1 MLLIPAIDLRGGR
14 CVRLSQGNFAAE
26 TQYAVTPQALLRR
39 YRAFGARWV
48 HVVDLDGARDGVR
61 LNTALIGHLV
71 REAGV
76 HLQVGG
82 GVRSASAIEALLD
95 AGVARVIIGSAAVQ
109 RPAEVATW
117 LKTFGTERLCLAFD
131 VRLTALGEPQV
142 HIHGWIKNSVVSLWQ
157 ALDAYPTG
165 AFQHVLCTAIER
177 DGTLSGP
184 HFSLYRKARARFPH
198 LAWQASGGV
207 RNAADLAEL
216 ADLGVAAA
224 VSGRALLEENLSMK
238 ELQPFLPDASSP
250 VSISKTA
257 LS

>member
-1 MLLIPAIDLRGGR
+1 MLLIPAIDLRGGH

-39 YRAFGARWV
+39 YRAFGARWI

-61 LNTALIGHLV
+61 LNATLVGHLA

-95 AGVARVIIGSAAVQ
+95 VGVARVVIGSVAVQ

-117 LKTFGTERLCLAFD
+117 LRTFGTERFCLAFD
-131 VRLTALGEPQV
+131 VRLSGGGEPYV
-142 HIHGWIKNSVVSLWQ
+142 HTHGWTRNSAVSLWQ
-157 ALDAYPTG
+157 ALDSYPKG
-165 AFQHVLCTAIER
+165 AIRRVLCTAIEQ
-177 DGTLSGP
+177 DGTLGGP
-184 HFSLYRKARARFPH
+184 NFALYRRAMARSPH
-198 LAWQASGGV
+198 VSWQASGGI
-207 RNAADLAEL
+207 RHAADLAAL
-216 ADLGVAAA
+216 ANLGVAAA
-224 VSGRALLEENLSMK
+224 VSGRALLEENISAK

-250 VSISKTA
+250 ASTSKTA
-257 LS
+257 QS

>member
-1 MLLIPAIDLRGGR
+1 MLLIPAIDVRGGR
-14 CVRLSQGNFAAE
+14 CVRLMQGNFATE
-26 TQYAVTPQALLRR
+26 TQYAITPQALLRR

-61 LNTALIGHLV
+61 SNAALIGCLA

-76 HLQVGG
+76 YLQVGG
-82 GVRSASAIEALLD
+82 GVRSASIIEALLD
-95 AGVARVIIGSAAVQ
+95 AGVARVVIGSAAVQ
-109 RPAEVATW
+109 RPAQVLTW

-131 VRLTALGEPQV
+131 VRMTVGGEPQV
-142 HIHGWIKNSVVSLWQ
+142 HTHGWMNNSVVSLWQ
-157 ALDAYPTG
+157 ALDAYPKG

-177 DGTLSGP
+177 DGTLKGP
-184 HFSLYRKARARFPH
+184 HLKLYRIARARFPH

-207 RNAADLAEL
+207 RNAQDLAEL

-250 VSISKTA
+250 ALTSKTA
-257 LS
+257 RS

>member
-1 MLLIPAIDLRGGR
+1 MLFIPAIDLRGGR

-61 LNTALIGHLV
+61 LNAAVIGYLA
-71 REAGV
+71 REPGV

-95 AGVARVIIGSAAVQ
+95 EGVARVVIGSAAVQ

-117 LKTFGTERLCLAFD
+117 LKTFGTQRLCLAFD
-131 VRLTALGEPQV
+131 VRVTALGEPQV
-142 HIHGWIKNSVVSLWQ
+142 HTHGWIKNSVVSLWQ
-157 ALDAYPTG
+157 ALDAYPKG

-177 DGTLSGP
+177 DGTLKGP
-184 HFSLYRKARARFPH
+184 HLKLYRKARDRFPH

-207 RNAADLAEL
+207 RDAEDLAEL
-216 ADLGVAAA
+216 AHLGVAAA
-224 VSGRALLEENLSMK
+224 VSGRALLEENFAIQ
-238 ELQPFLPDASSP
+238 ELQPFLLDASFL
-250 VSISKTA
+250 A
-257 LS
+257 